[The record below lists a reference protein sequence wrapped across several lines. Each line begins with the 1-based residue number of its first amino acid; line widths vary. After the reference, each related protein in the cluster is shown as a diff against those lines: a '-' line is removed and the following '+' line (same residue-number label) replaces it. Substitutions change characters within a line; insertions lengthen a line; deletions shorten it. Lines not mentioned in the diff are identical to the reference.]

1 MAGAKTGCI
10 RYDVSDKGMPKGG
23 RAVRRIVLDAQYS
36 VMTRALTMA
45 LERQRPDFLVQS
57 VPAQTRDIAGRC
69 RSCGANVLLLE
80 VCPQPPRTLAD
91 RLQLAAQVRTLRP
104 PCKTV
109 LLVDETAYPE
119 LAAAVCMAKKDFLVD
134 DFVYASVS
142 PTYLSALIDTL

>member
-1 MAGAKTGCI
+1 MVGAKMRPIG
-10 RYDVSDKGMPKGG
+10 YDIGDKAMPKGG

-91 RLQLAAQVRTLRP
+91 RLLI
-104 PCKTV
+104 TV
-109 LLVDETAYPE
+109 LLCYK
-119 LAAAVCMAKKDFLVD
+119 LSM
-134 DFVYASVS
+134 
-142 PTYLSALIDTL
+142 SALR